1 MKHFLAL
8 LTFCSITGS
17 ALKPAFAQNALPVK
31 INGQVTQV
39 GNKPV
44 EFATVTLLQAKDS
57 TLVKGAVA
65 DVNGRYEFENIKQG
79 RYLLAATYVGM
90 TKEYGKPFEITGAQ
104 STVEMPSIALST
116 DTKNLKEVNVT
127 AKKPFIEQRADKMVV
142 NVENSIVAAGG
153 TALEV
158 LEKSPG
164 VTVDKDDNISL
175 KGKNGVI
182 VMIDGK
188 QTNMSSQ
195 DIAQLLKNM
204 PSNNIEQI
212 ELIANPSAKYDAAG
226 NAGIINIKLKKNK
239 NFGTNGSINLGL
251 AHGRTPKYNGGFN
264 LNHRDG
270 KVNLFGSYNYNHREN
285 DQRLGIYRTG
295 TSNGQFNVFDQ
306 FNLMQNKSNYHA
318 AKAGAD
324 FFVAKNHTVGVM
336 ADLSWSDWGGPAN
349 ATTYIGN
356 GKTIDSTL
364 RTHTRNASDWKRQ
377 AYNLNY
383 KAVLDSSGKELN
395 IDLDYARNSSKQT
408 SNIFAD
414 TWSSTGKDY
423 LRGDTSRNQT
433 PSSIDIKTIKAD
445 YTHPLKNQAKFEA
458 GFKLSLV
465 KTDNNAQFDSL
476 RKNIWVYDLNRS
488 NHFIYKENVN
498 AAYINFHKQFKKFG
512 VQLGLRGEQSNVKGN
527 SLTLNKVN
535 DTSYFN
541 LFPSVFVSY
550 AAGKNHQFGLS
561 YSRRIQRPSYE
572 DLNPFE
578 YYLDRYTIASGNP
591 YLKPQYSNN
600 FELTHTFKQ
609 FLITSVGYAHTS
621 NMITQIVEPGA
632 DPVTGDTTVL
642 RYKYLNVAKS
652 DNFNINLSIPYQIT
666 KWWNSFTNLSANYA
680 MYQTMVNNSLVDL
693 DAAGFFG
700 RTQHTFTLPKGFS
713 TEVVFMYVSPQISQ
727 EGLFKMK
734 SMYAL
739 DLGVQKQILKKK
751 GTIKVSMSDVFNNQR
766 FRGTFDNAGFY
777 TSVMS
782 KWESQQVRVNFTY
795 RFGNTNVKA
804 ARNRKTGLED
814 EQNRVKQGGN

>member
-1 MKHFLAL
+1 MKQIFAL
-8 LTFCSITGS
+8 LTFCSIIGS
-17 ALKPAFAQNALPVK
+17 ALKPALAQNALPVK
-31 INGQVTQV
+31 ITGQVIQA

-44 EFATVTLLQAKDS
+44 EFATVTLLKAKDS
-57 TLVKGAVA
+57 SLVKGAVA

-79 RYLLAATYVGM
+79 RYLMAAAFVGM
-90 TKEYGKPFEITGAQ
+90 TKAYGKPFEITGANANVQ
-104 STVEMPSIALST
+104 MDPISLNT

-127 AKKPFIEQRADKMVV
+127 AKRPFIEQRADKMVV

-153 TALEV
+153 TAMEV

-164 VTVDKDDNISL
+164 ITVDKDDNISL

-182 VMIDGK
+182 IMIDGK
-188 QTNMSSQ
+188 PTNMSSQ

-226 NAGIINIKLKKNK
+226 NAGIINIKLKKNR
-239 NFGTNGSINLGL
+239 NYGTNGSINLGL
-251 AHGRTPKYNGGFN
+251 AQGRTPKYNGGLN

-285 DQRLGIYRTG
+285 DQRLGLYRTG

-306 FNLMQNKSNYHA
+306 YNLMKNESDYHA
-318 AKAGAD
+318 AKVGAD
-324 FFVAKNHTVGVM
+324 FFVAKNHTIGVM
-336 ADLSWSDWGGPAN
+336 ADVAWRTWGGPAN
-349 ATTYIGN
+349 STTYIGN
-356 GKTIDSTL
+356 GKTVDSTL
-364 RTHTRNASDWKRQ
+364 RTRTENSSNWDRQ

-383 KAVLDSSGKELN
+383 KGVLDSSGKEIN
-395 IDLDYARNSSKQT
+395 IDLDYARNSQKQT
-408 SNIFAD
+408 ANIFAD
-414 TWSSTGKDY
+414 TWTSTGKDY

-433 PSSIDIKTIKAD
+433 PSTIDIKTIKAD
-445 YTHPLKNQAKFEA
+445 YIHPLKNQAKFET
-458 GFKLSLV
+458 GFKLSFV
-465 KTDNNAQFDSL
+465 ETDNNARFDSL
-476 RKNIWVYDLNRS
+476 RKNNWVYDANRS

-498 AAYINFHKQFKKFG
+498 AVYVNFQKQFKKVG
-512 VQLGLRGEQSNVKGN
+512 IQLGLRGEQSNVKGN
-527 SLTLNKVN
+527 SVTLNRLT

-541 LFPSVFVSY
+541 LFPSVFISY
-550 AAGKNHQFGLS
+550 AAGKDHQFGVS

-578 YYLDRYTIASGNP
+578 YYLDSFTIAAGNP

-609 FLITSVGYAHTS
+609 FLITSLGYAHTS
-621 NMITQIVEPGA
+621 NMITQIVEPGIDVA
-632 DPVTGDTTVL
+632 TGDTTVL

-652 DNFNINLSIPYQIT
+652 DNFNLNISIPFPIT
-666 KWWNSFTNLSANYA
+666 KWWNTFTNLSANYS
-680 MYQTMVNNSLVDL
+680 MYQTVVNNSLVDL

-700 RTQHTFTLPKGFS
+700 RTQHTFTLPHGFS
-713 TEVVFMYVSPQISQ
+713 TEVVFFYVSPQISQ

-782 KWESQQVRVNFTY
+782 KWESQQVRVNFSY